1 MIWIIKCRKCGSF
14 EVLRYYDVVISCLD
28 CGCVFVLG
36 KAMIYDPEMEVKN
49 VINNKGNRK
58 ERSKAILEGF

>member
-1 MIWIIKCRKCGSF
+1 MTVWIIKCRKCGSF
-14 EVLRYYDVVISCLD
+14 EVIRYGEVISCLD

-49 VINNKGNRK
+49 NVQKRNFKNV
-58 ERSKAILEGF
+58 

>member
-1 MIWIIKCRKCGSF
+1 MTVWIIKCRNCGSF
-14 EVLRYYDVVISCLD
+14 EVIRYGEVISCLD

-58 ERSKAILEGF
+58 KGSSAIF

>member
-14 EVLRYYDVVISCLD
+14 EVLRYGEIISCLD

-36 KAMIYDPEMEVKN
+36 KAIIYDPKMEAKNYAKKRNFKN
-49 VINNKGNRK
+49 V
-58 ERSKAILEGF
+58 